1 MNYLHHKGSL
11 ENGKQKKI
19 LFRFCK
25 RKKVGLRKDG
35 RQVIRLILALELHS
49 HAKVPQIPLSEVVQ
63 QVNMLPE
70 VFMTPFLVL
79 IVRIR

>member
-49 HAKVPQIPLSEVVQ
+49 HAKVPPNTSFRGCPTSEYA
-63 QVNMLPE
+63 P
-70 VFMTPFLVL
+70 
-79 IVRIR
+79 